1 MRAACAGRGQYRC
14 NPSLPNRTGRDHQ
27 CRQTRR
33 RKIHRCE
40 PERLCRSAK
49 AEDLEWWCW
58 IPCECE
64 REKRAGLA
72 DYAISSGDDRSDTQ
86 NRLGERQRHDGRVH
100 VKSMSRANLATKRT
114 RLLIVDDHPITRA
127 GLVHLINRQPDMVV
141 CGEAKNAVEALD
153 AVDAGKPDLVLADIA
168 LPGKSGLELIKDIK
182 AIHPGLSTLVISMH
196 DALLYA
202 ERVLRAGA
210 RGYIT
215 KHEGGEK
222 LMQAIRHVLSGQIY
236 VSEKMSAHI
245 LKILSGGQAA
255 PVRSLIAQLSD
266 REFEVFELLGE
277 GVSAHEI
284 ARRLHLSTKTVDA
297 HRANIKT
304 KLIIKTTSELI
315 SYAARWMEH
324 RANKE

>member
-1 MRAACAGRGQYRC
+1 
-14 NPSLPNRTGRDHQ
+14 
-27 CRQTRR
+27 
-33 RKIHRCE
+33 
-40 PERLCRSAK
+40 
-49 AEDLEWWCW
+49 
-58 IPCECE
+58 
-64 REKRAGLA
+64 
-72 DYAISSGDDRSDTQ
+72 
-86 NRLGERQRHDGRVH
+86 V
-100 VKSMSRANLATKRT
+100 SRANSNTKRT

-141 CGEAKNAVEALD
+141 CGEAKNAAEALD

-182 AIHPGLSTLVISMH
+182 AIHPGLPTLVISMH
-196 DALLYA
+196 DESLYA

-284 ARRLHLSTKTVDA
+284 ARRLHISTKTVDA
-297 HRANIKT
+297 HRANIKK

-324 RANKE
+324 RANME

>member
-1 MRAACAGRGQYRC
+1 
-14 NPSLPNRTGRDHQ
+14 
-27 CRQTRR
+27 
-33 RKIHRCE
+33 
-40 PERLCRSAK
+40 
-49 AEDLEWWCW
+49 
-58 IPCECE
+58 
-64 REKRAGLA
+64 
-72 DYAISSGDDRSDTQ
+72 
-86 NRLGERQRHDGRVH
+86 
-100 VKSMSRANLATKRT
+100 MSRANSNTKRT

-141 CGEAKNAVEALD
+141 CGEAKNASEALD
-153 AVDAGKPDLVLADIA
+153 AVAAGKPDLVLADIA

-182 AIHPGLSTLVISMH
+182 AIHPGLPTLVISMH
-196 DALLYA
+196 DESLYA

-245 LKILSGGQAA
+245 LKIFSGGQAA

-284 ARRLHLSTKTVDA
+284 ARRLHISTKTVDA
-297 HRANIKT
+297 HRANIKK

-324 RANKE
+324 RANME